1 MHNQDLRNEYFS
13 KKNTYMIF
21 HAILTV
27 LRCIGL
33 LLIVAIIIFVSLY
46 STISNGQ
53 TEWKNTFDSLSEIAR
68 IIVPTEL
75 SLWIICKIIVVVLKR
90 KLQRLKW
97 KAEIVDEI

>member
-53 TEWKNTFDSLSEIAR
+53 TEGTGTKDSRLHERGNQNQGLSAYR
-68 IIVPTEL
+68 
-75 SLWIICKIIVVVLKR
+75 S
-90 KLQRLKW
+90 
-97 KAEIVDEI
+97 